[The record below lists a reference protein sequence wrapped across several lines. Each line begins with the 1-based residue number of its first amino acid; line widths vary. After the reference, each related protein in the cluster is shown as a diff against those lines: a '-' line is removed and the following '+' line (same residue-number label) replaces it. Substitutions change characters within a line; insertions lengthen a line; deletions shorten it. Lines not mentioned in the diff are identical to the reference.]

1 MGSLRSRP
9 RIILATL
16 FASFLVV
23 VAVIIS
29 KLDNEPRARLADT
42 PLSDATVPDE
52 KYLGYN
58 VSDIC
63 VETHSVQR
71 DQFFSEILSACGLSG
86 RDIHELVESTKEI
99 FDPRNLRT
107 GRKYEVIYDAESGKP
122 DALRYDISSTDYL
135 LYDLHAKC
143 AERCERESSIRIA
156 GHSGVITSS
165 LWVAMVE
172 GGIPPDLID
181 KMQDV
186 YAWSLDF
193 YHLQKGDRFKLIYE
207 EIYVD
212 GEYSTSGDILAA
224 EFITSGKTFPAY
236 YYVTDEYAGY
246 FDDEARPMK
255 KAFLKAPVKYSRISS
270 RYNPRRFHPVLK
282 RRKAH
287 LGTDY
292 AAPTGTPIYAVA
304 NGVITKAS
312 FTRGNGN
319 YVKIKHDGQISTQYL
334 HMRNIKSDIKPGVQ
348 VKQGDVIGYVGQ
360 TGLASGPHVCFRF
373 WKNGKQVDH
382 LRENLPP
389 PKPMP
394 EDEIPFF
401 EQIRDIMQEQ
411 LQQISYDL
419 SVPA

>member
-1 MGSLRSRP
+1 MTSRP
-9 RIILATL
+9 RGILTAI
-16 FASFLVV
+16 FAGLLVAGV
-23 VAVIIS
+23 VYLMM
-29 KLDNEPRARLADT
+29 LDKGTDDHLMDTSTELEPQIA
-42 PLSDATVPDE
+42 E
-52 KYLGYN
+52 QYLGYN
-58 VSDIC
+58 LSDIC
-63 VETHSVQR
+63 IETHKVQAN
-71 DQFFSEILSACGLSG
+71 QFFSEILSACGLSG
-86 RDIHELVESTKEI
+86 RDIHVLVESTADI

-107 GRKYEVIYDAESGKP
+107 GKKYEVIYDADSGVP
-122 DALRYDISSTDYL
+122 DALRYDVSSTDYL

-143 AERCERESSIRIA
+143 AERCERESTVKIA
-156 GHSGVITSS
+156 GHSGVVTSS

-172 GGIPPDLID
+172 GGMPADLID

-224 EFITSGKTFPAY
+224 EFITSGKVFPAF
-236 YYVTDEYAGY
+236 YYVTEEYAGY
-246 FDDEARPMK
+246 FDEAARPMK
-255 KAFLKAPVKYSRISS
+255 KAYLKAPVKYSRISS

-319 YVKIKHDGQISTQYL
+319 YVKIKHDNQISTQYL
-334 HMRNIKSDIKPGVQ
+334 HMRNIKKGISPGVQ

-401 EQIRDIMQEQ
+401 EQIREIMQAQ
-411 LQQISYDL
+411 LEEIEYDL
-419 SVPA
+419 NEPA